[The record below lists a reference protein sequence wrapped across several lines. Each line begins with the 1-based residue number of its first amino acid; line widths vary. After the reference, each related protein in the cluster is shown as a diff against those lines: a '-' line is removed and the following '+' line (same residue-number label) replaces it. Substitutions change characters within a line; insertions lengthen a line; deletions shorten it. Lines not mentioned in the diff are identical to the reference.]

1 MKKLAIETG
10 VKVDTAM
17 YFARVITFK
26 FGSNGIGVS
35 FFRQFKNNAQ
45 LINFILFTT
54 TEKAALVNEQ
64 SFCYFSCAGGGVEI
78 CS

>member
-1 MKKLAIETG
+1 MVILEQFKWTEVNGMKKLAIETG

-35 FFRQFKNNAQ
+35 FFRQFKNNA
-45 LINFILFTT
+45 
-54 TEKAALVNEQ
+54 
-64 SFCYFSCAGGGVEI
+64 
-78 CS
+78 